1 MRRII
6 SIVGLCLAAVF
17 AFSAMAASS
26 ASAGELLA
34 LIAPKG
40 GSAAGVSFLSKAEL
54 PLLITHNNTRIHCKD
69 AINFGHFLTSSLGD
83 ILIQFLGCTSSVGS
97 CRSLGAAAGE
107 IHLPLATTLFHL
119 GLAHLTSTVGKIPA
133 VLILLDK
140 DVHIECGEPPLAA
153 LILVLGAVIG
163 ALRLDKEG
171 NHGPLPLNTPVLQAL
186 LAFEQTANGLQHLRL
201 FLLGGSL
208 ASYDLDASIN
218 GAAAELA
225 SEVANTL
232 LFHFLLP
239 NGKENDI
246 EFVED
251 Q

>member
-1 MRRII
+1 MKRI
-6 SIVGLCLAAVF
+6 SIVGLCLMAVF
-17 AFSAMAASS
+17 AFSAGIASS

-34 LIAPKG
+34 RIPGG
-40 GSAAGVSFLSKAEL
+40 GSVVGVTFLSKAEL
-54 PLLITHNNTRIHCKD
+54 PLLITHNNSRIHCKD
-69 AINFGHFLTSSLGD
+69 AINLGHFLTSSLGD
-83 ILIQFLGCTSSVGS
+83 ILIQFLGCTLVVTGQS
-97 CRSLGAAAGE
+97 CKSLGAAAGE

-133 VLILLDK
+133 VLILLNK
-140 DVHIECGEPPLAA
+140 DVHIECGEPPLAT

-163 ALRLDKEG
+163 ALRSDEG

-186 LAFEQTANGLQHLRL
+186 LAFEQTASGLQHLRL

-208 ASYDLDASIN
+208 ASYDLDASVN

-225 SEVANTL
+225 SEVANVL

-239 NGKENDI
+239 GGKENDI

-251 Q
+251 

>member
-1 MRRII
+1 MKRI
-6 SIVGLCLAAVF
+6 SIVGLCLTAVF
-17 AFSAMAASS
+17 AFSAGIASS

-34 LIAPKG
+34 RVPGG
-40 GSAAGVSFLSKAEL
+40 GSVVGVTFLSKAEL
-54 PLLITHNNTRIHCKD
+54 PLLITHNNSRMHCKD

-83 ILIQFLGCTSSVGS
+83 ILIQFLGCTLVLTGGS
-97 CRSLGAAAGE
+97 CNSLGAAAGE

-133 VLILLDK
+133 VLILLNK
-140 DVHIECGEPPLAA
+140 DVHIECGGAIPA

-171 NHGPLPLNTPVLQAL
+171 NHGPLPLNTPFLQAL
-186 LAFEQTANGLQHLRL
+186 LAYEQTANGLQHLRL

-208 ASYDLDASIN
+208 ASYDLDFSIN
-218 GAAAELA
+218 GGAAELA
-225 SEVANTL
+225 SEIANVL

-239 NGKENDI
+239 SGVENDI
-246 EFVED
+246 ELVED